1 MVKFFCLRR
10 NPCGRRVRD
19 ERWGRRPPPPA
30 DEESFD
36 EESDHAVHDDS
47 GVPAAVAAP
56 PAVRCSIPRYGNL
69 RRQFYDRLEA
79 LPTSALPVKPPKGQF
94 IYSLNWSP
102 SIVIKVD
109 LRGEIILKHRNRRL
123 CYKFASKEDIARVFG
138 YAVELANVW
147 NAHPPA
153 APPRGAVAEVLPIEN
168 GEEGA

>member
-19 ERWGRRPPPPA
+19 ERWGRRP
-30 DEESFD
+30 
-36 EESDHAVHDDS
+36 HDDS